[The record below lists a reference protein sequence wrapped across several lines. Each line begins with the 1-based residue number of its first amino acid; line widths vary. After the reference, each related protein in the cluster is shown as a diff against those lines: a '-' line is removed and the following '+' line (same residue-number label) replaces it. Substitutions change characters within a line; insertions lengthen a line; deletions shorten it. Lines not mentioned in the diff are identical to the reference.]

1 MGIQRIDRRTDEAHG
16 LGVSHAGSWR
26 HRPGWCGTNW
36 RRARLRPALEGFDDD
51 HVPAAARTGRPR
63 LRQFDRF
70 IWLCWRRHRE
80 QLSDRATLALRE
92 NPANASGR
100 PFREVLQGHYDEIDP
115 KPAEKQHHTIG
126 PQVDPQQ
133 LEPSAPMAARQWA
146 AD

>member
-1 MGIQRIDRRTDEAHG
+1 MYDIVEFVCLQGDLLKTYAALHRI
-16 LGVSHAGSWR
+16 
-26 HRPGWCGTNW
+26 
-36 RRARLRPALEGFDDD
+36 
-51 HVPAAARTGRPR
+51 
-63 LRQFDRF
+63 
-70 IWLCWRRHRE
+70 
-80 QLSDRATLALRE
+80 

>member
-1 MGIQRIDRRTDEAHG
+1 MPKLRERTP
-16 LGVSHAGSWR
+16 V
-26 HRPGWCGTNW
+26 PGWCGQTGG
-36 RRARLRPALEGFDDD
+36 ARGCAQRWKVSMMIMCPPQHGQGGRGSVSSTGSSGSAGGGT
-51 HVPAAARTGRPR
+51 ASSCRT
-63 LRQFDRF
+63 
-70 IWLCWRRHRE
+70 
-80 QLSDRATLALRE
+80 RATLALRE